1 MSDTTPIG
9 AFQDARRDYSMGR
22 IIAFMSACLGAV
34 VILSALVLMFA
45 SFFMGKPLI
54 VESTEVMGVGTALIG
69 GAVGMKGWQ
78 TKLENQQAPST
89 TAGN

>member
-22 IIAFMSACLGAV
+22 IIAFMAACLGAV

-45 SFFMGKPLI
+45 SFFAGKPLI